1 MNLNIKDD
9 AKKIN
14 KEAIYCCMTFIWKI
28 RKKMKKVIDDELA
41 NHHLI
46 ASMKLFQA

>member
-1 MNLNIKDD
+1 MNMNIKDY
-9 AKKIN
+9 AKKITR
-14 KEAIYCCMTFIWKI
+14 KPSIVAMTLIWKI